1 MKLKIFCLAKE
12 TINKIKRQ
20 PIEQVCKDWA
30 ECINRH
36 FFREDIQM
44 AKIHEK
50 MLNIIPYQRN
60 AKQNYNEVSSHTDQN
75 GHHQKVYKQ

>member
-50 MLNIIPYQRN
+50 MLNIIPY
-60 AKQNYNEVSSHTDQN
+60 
-75 GHHQKVYKQ
+75 